1 MKHHGNKIV
10 VASFKEVQIF
20 KLKLDMRIDQLTTEN
35 YAFYLLLNCPE
46 LLIWGTWRAFFFFFF
61 PNSQFCKVVTWIL
74 MHSMDHV
81 VNFWNSLWQANLNM
95 SAFESIF
102 LSVFSFKR
110 KQWNWNQIMFT
121 QRTHNPWKFRGESNI
136 YPREI
141 PKFPV
146 IGKVFG
152 SLLFKKEI
160 RMKRRTTIS
169 SAS

>member
-20 KLKLDMRIDQLTTEN
+20 KLKLDTGIDQLTTEN

-46 LLIWGTWRAFFFFFF
+46 LLIWGTWRAFYF
-61 PNSQFCKVVTWIL
+61 PNSQFYKVVTWIL
-74 MHSMDHV
+74 MHSMNHV
-81 VNFWNSLWQANLNM
+81 VNFRNSLWQANLNM
-95 SAFESIF
+95 SALESIF

-121 QRTHNPWKFRGESNI
+121 QRTHNPWKLRGESNI

-141 PKFPV
+141 SKFPA
-146 IGKVFG
+146 IGKIFD
-152 SLLFKKEI
+152 SLLFKKGI
-160 RMKRRTTIS
+160 RMKRRTTIN
-169 SAS
+169 SAN